1 MKHLKY
7 LAVGATLALGLATQA
22 NATFMIDS
30 NAKTNGTKLFLT
42 GIKDAT
48 SSTGSVVS
56 TNDVNISV
64 TGASDFAN
72 GYANIKPAK
81 GGTLT
86 DLIFTPVD
94 DTLFDSF
101 SFRGQSLKANG
112 MITLTVTDSTGS
124 TQTFDFSISKANQ
137 DFGDLGIISGDGET
151 IKSVELSLTSGFKEA
166 KQFQFDCLVATAS
179 CPNNGGG
186 GGGGGGVPE
195 PATWALM
202 LVGIGGLGGVMRS
215 RRRIAL
221 SAA

>member
-1 MKHLKY
+1 MRRLNY
-7 LAVGATLALGLATQA
+7 LAMGAALALGLATQA
-22 NATFMIDS
+22 HATFIVDT
-30 NAKTNGTKLFLT
+30 NAKTDGTKLFLT
-42 GIKDAT
+42 KAKAAT

-56 TNDVNISV
+56 ADDVNISV

-72 GYANIKPAK
+72 GYANIKPVK

-101 SFRGQSLKANG
+101 SFRGQSLSANVT
-112 MITLTVTDSTGS
+112 IALTVTDSLGG
-124 TQTFDFSISKANQ
+124 TQTFNFSISKANQ

-151 IKSVELSLTSGFKEA
+151 IKSVELSLPSGFKEA

-179 CPNNGGG
+179 CPNNGMGG
-186 GGGGGGVPE
+186 GGGIPE

-202 LVGIGGLGGVMRS
+202 LVGIGGVGSLIRS
-215 RRRIAL
+215 GRRVA
-221 SAA
+221 SSMV